1 MSVQRTHAA
10 DQIRTCV
17 EIVRLGRPAFGPY
30 ALAHCSRM
38 SFPRRARMGPCGNIG
53 AYYSRIGNTF
63 DRRSATDFR
72 IPSSCAFSP
81 RFATPR
87 PLPPA
92 PPPHPSLHALFSSTL
107 RAFSHFSFAP
117 SSPFLS
123 SRKSI
128 CFCFFLFSFLA
139 TLRAS
144 HCCPCCC
151 RILGCANP

>member
-1 MSVQRTHAA
+1 MSVQRTYAA

-30 ALAHCSRM
+30 GLAHCSRM

-81 RFATPR
+81 RFATPQPPPLSPSPLCPPR
-87 PLPPA
+87 FLPPCV
-92 PPPHPSLHALFSSTL
+92 PSLIFLSRL
-107 RAFSHFSFAP
+107 RLL
-117 SSPFLS
+117 FLS

-128 CFCFFLFSFLA
+128 CFCFFLLSFLA
-139 TLRAS
+139 TLRAF

-151 RILGCANP
+151 RNLG